1 MNTFNFKYIFPVSKT
16 IQHYCSCV
24 INRNIRKYLDKKR
37 LLIINKIVHIF
48 LEESIS
54 KAKKRRYIGWQ
65 KIRNSSTFFINDKVK
80 VEMGTGV
87 VQNIREDGIIEIL
100 LDIQSNQPVIGYYS
114 KKDVSLVLDNKE
126 IIDTI
131 LESTED
137 TSQETSEETSEE
149 YSDDFIEESNIH
161 TSAHTESFSIFS
173 YITHTLYNVKK
184 YIVG

>member
-1 MNTFNFKYIFPVSKT
+1 
-16 IQHYCSCV
+16 V
-24 INRNIRKYLDKKR
+24 INRNIRKYLDKKK

-65 KIRNSSTFFINDKVK
+65 KITNSSTFFINDKVK
-80 VEMGTGV
+80 VELGTGV

-100 LDIQSNQPVIGYYS
+100 LDIQSNQPVMGYYP

-126 IIDTI
+126 IIETI

-137 TSQETSEETSEE
+137 TSEETSEE
-149 YSDDFIEESNIH
+149 YSDDFIEESTEESTQDSNIH
-161 TSAHTESFSIFS
+161 TSAHTESSSIFS